1 MKLGTDEEDGQSKGD
16 LQTLTI
22 DIPVEAR
29 KIMLEMT
36 RKSIFEQGM
45 GIDPDP
51 QNFGNSSGAA
61 LGYLYSLLEL
71 KAGATEVEFKSG
83 FSELVRAICNYYG
96 VSVNKVIQTWTRTK
110 VRTDSELCEIA
121 KNSVGIISNRTIVA
135 NHPWVENTEREL
147 QRIEEEDNK
156 TMTGDEL
163 DMFGMVNADEAE

>member
-1 MKLGTDEEDGQSKGD
+1 MVCL
-16 LQTLTI
+16 
-22 DIPVEAR
+22 
-29 KIMLEMT
+29 
-36 RKSIFEQGM
+36 
-45 GIDPDP
+45 
-51 QNFGNSSGAA
+51 
-61 LGYLYSLLEL
+61 
-71 KAGATEVEFKSG
+71 
-83 FSELVRAICNYYG
+83 
-96 VSVNKVIQTWTRTK
+96 NKVIQTWTRTK